1 MGCQALSERASVPS
15 DIRERSSELVAR
27 VERACLAHQAR
38 CPPQELGASVCVI
51 DRVCVRASRIP
62 TPQRLVLALVRS
74 YIEDSSRL
82 SSRVFDLLSFSRN
95 PRKSV

>member
-1 MGCQALSERASVPS
+1 MPS

-38 CPPQELGASVCVI
+38 CPPQELGASVPPVCVI

-62 TPQRLVLALVRS
+62 TPQRLVLALVCS
-74 YIEDSSRL
+74 YIEDFSRL
-82 SSRVFDLLSFSRN
+82 SSRVFYLVFFKEPTRIRVR
-95 PRKSV
+95 PRPVAS